1 MRVLGRLLWIIFS
14 LVMISAAISFTV
26 SNDEF
31 IALALWPFPQK
42 LTMPAWL
49 SVISA
54 FLIGGILVGGL
65 MWGQCWRFAQSCG
78 SLNQKFE
85 NYRRRPHRKY
95 NTAMKK
101 VCYHQLIKDNKKTD
115 DVLISMQGSLRVLSL
130 CVGADRKP

>member
-65 MWGQCWRFAQSCG
+65 MWGQMLAIRAKLWKSQSKIRKLQEKTPQKIQYG
-78 SLNQKFE
+78 DEKSLLS
-85 NYRRRPHRKY
+85 P
-95 NTAMKK
+95 T
-101 VCYHQLIKDNKKTD
+101 NKR
-115 DVLISMQGSLRVLSL
+115 Q
-130 CVGADRKP
+130 